1 MLTGKSTAFQRFV
14 LSSHFVWIVSVL
26 FGLYIFGWSSRWTF
40 DATLMPN
47 YEPWHFYTSQADS
60 MLNGHFWVPDTALG
74 FECFIINERCVG
86 YFGIFPS
93 ILRMPLVLIF
103 GGFIPEFNSIFI
115 SLAAVLVLWSS
126 LDLCLRILHKQH
138 SDSPRLNAWFIIMV
152 AIVLGPGSNL
162 MFAFDPYMY
171 QEAIMWSLAGFLLA
185 VNFFWRWT
193 HERRPWQITG
203 MILAC
208 AASAGSRPT
217 TVMTGLLLTIG
228 VLVLLRKN
236 RSELLRNSFKLVLLA
251 LLPFFAVFGV
261 LTLKMGS
268 PSLDFSK
275 YRSMPVLQHVA
286 DKNGGSLAYSPR
298 YIPTTVLSYFRPDS
312 LNIGS
317 EWPWIRFLYGPQ
329 DNRQLAGPWY
339 TELKPATYLPPLQD
353 DSMWLERHTSITS
366 TMPLALFATIATVVN
381 VLRRRQW
388 STGLILFAA
397 LAAPVVIFLQFA
409 IAARYLADMYP
420 ILALGTVFSTSF
432 ILQFAKWR
440 TRSKVTA
447 MTSIAMLTIFSILT
461 VTMLGTQYAWISQFG
476 GTG

>member
-1 MLTGKSTAFQRFV
+1 
-14 LSSHFVWIVSVL
+14 
-26 FGLYIFGWSSRWTF
+26 
-40 DATLMPN
+40 
-47 YEPWHFYTSQADS
+47 

-74 FECFIINERCVG
+74 FECFIVDERCVG

-93 ILRMPLVLIF
+93 IIRMPWVMMF
-103 GGFIPEFNSIFI
+103 GGFIPDFNSDNI
-115 SLAAVLVLWSS
+115 SIAAALVLWSS
-126 LDLCLRILHKQH
+126 LDLCLRVLRRHQ
-138 SDSPRLNAWFIIMV
+138 SDTPHINAWFMV
-152 AIVLGPGSNL
+152 IVAVVLGPGSNL
-162 MFAFDPYMY
+162 MLIFDPYMY

-217 TVMTGLLLTIG
+217 TVLTGLLLAIG
-228 VLVLLRKN
+228 VMVILRKDLTA
-236 RSELLRNSFKLVLLA
+236 LLRNSLKLVLLA

-275 YRSMPVLQHVA
+275 YRSMPVLQNVA

-298 YIPTTVLSYFRPDS
+298 FIPTTVLSYFRPDS
-312 LNIGS
+312 LNIGT

-329 DNRQLAGPWY
+329 SNRHLAGPWY
-339 TELKPATYLPPLQD
+339 EELKPVTYLPPLEY
-353 DSMWLERHTSITS
+353 DSMWLERHTSITN
-366 TMPLALFATIATVVN
+366 TMPLALFATISTAYT

-388 STGLILFAA
+388 STGLILFAT
-397 LAAPVVIFLQFA
+397 LAAPVVIFVQFA

-420 ILALGTVFSTSF
+420 ILALGTIFSASL
-432 ILQFAKWR
+432 IPRFAKWGI
-440 TRSKVTA
+440 RSKA
-447 MTSIAMLTIFSILT
+447 LAATSISALLLFSILT
-461 VTMLGTQYAWISQFG
+461 VTMLGSQYAWITQFG
-476 GTG
+476 GTR